1 MAQGEIA
8 TQSREGTNYIKRVAI
23 VGAGGDCGKYIAEAL
38 LDTGRHVVTAITR
51 AESNAKLP
59 DGVQVKKDALLITMG
74 VTAPADQ
81 ENKLIEA
88 AAEANVP
95 WILPNEWGTD
105 TTDES
110 LCNDILIGEAKRKSR
125 DLIKKLGKCSYIA
138 VSTGFWYEWSLAIPL
153 AYGIDFAN
161 RTAILYDDGKTRIST
176 STWPQVG
183 RGVAKLLS
191 LKVHSD
197 GEEDHSPCLDQF
209 KNGPLYFSSFT
220 VSQKDMLE
228 SALRVTK
235 TSLEDWKERV
245 WKAALREG
253 FLPGWRWNLEAKGLH
268 NDVLG
273 LPKEDLD
280 AYTRLAIKRSEETPP
295 W

>member
-1 MAQGEIA
+1 MGGMA
-8 TQSREGTNYIKRVAI
+8 
-23 VGAGGDCGKYIAEAL
+23 
-38 LDTGRHVVTAITR
+38 
-51 AESNAKLP
+51 P
-59 DGVQVKKDALLITMG
+59 
-74 VTAPADQ
+74 PDQ
-81 ENKLIEA
+81 ESKLIEA

-95 WILPNEWGTD
+95 WVLPNEWGTD
-105 TTDES
+105 TQDES
-110 LCNDILIGEAKRKSR
+110 LSNDILIGEAKRKNR
-125 DLIKKLGKCSYIA
+125 DLIKKLEKSSYIA

-161 RTAILYDDGKTRIST
+161 RTAVLYDDGETLIST

-191 LKVHSD
+191 FKIHSD
-197 GEEDHSPCLDQF
+197 GEEDHSPCLDHF
-209 KNGPLYFSSFT
+209 KNGPLYISSFT

-235 TSLEDWKERV
+235 TSLEDWRVTKEPSKDRYAAGMEEMKKGDRRGFGKLLYARV
-245 WKAALREG
+245 FYPNG
-253 FLPGWRWNLEAKGLH
+253 GGNLEARGLQ

-280 AYTRLAIKRSEETPP
+280 EYTKLAIKRSEETPP